1 MAPKNRIIIDTDPGV
16 DDVLAILLAL
26 SSPASELETLLIS
39 VTHGNV
45 DVQSCLRNVVSVF
58 HILNQEL
65 AWRKSHNLKPGFEG
79 ITKFKPLV
87 AVGADA
93 PLEDAPTESADYF
106 HGIDGLAGIHVSHPH
121 LSPAEG
127 WKRLFEEEQQNHDHD
142 QHHDAAPPH
151 HSFTPSLQPSH
162 KEILRLLRE
171 NEAGTI
177 TLIALGPCTNY
188 ALAAAEDPETFLRCK
203 EVVLMGGVVE
213 GPGNV
218 TPVAE
223 FNVYADPYATAAVFA
238 LTSPQPWST
247 MPVPLTGAT
256 SESLPPY
263 PQPGPA
269 KQLAVRLMALDITER
284 HVLSR
289 GQVREATAPL
299 IARGSPLAHWLN
311 TFMTPILDKMERL
324 HEGHA
329 GDVTNLALHD
339 PLCVYY
345 VLTQDWAGWEASA
358 KSPEDVRVE
367 TRGQWSR
374 GMTVGDRRGR
384 KRRDSDGE
392 APHDRGNWLGRKSG
406 NRIIRMVRS
415 GKEGVMV
422 GTEIMDSIFTC

>member
-16 DDVLAILLAL
+16 DDVLAMLLAL
-26 SSPASELETLLIS
+26 SSPATELEVLLIS

-58 HILNQEL
+58 HTLDQEL
-65 AWRKSHNLKPGFEG
+65 AWRKAHNLKPGFEG

-93 PLEDAPTESADYF
+93 PLEDGPTESADYF
-106 HGIDGLAGIHVSHPH
+106 HGIDGLAGVHVSHPH
-121 LSPAEG
+121 LSPAED
-127 WKRLFEEEQQNHDHD
+127 WKLLFEEERQQ
-142 QHHDAAPPH
+142 QHLPNSGDLK

-177 TLIALGPCTNY
+177 TLIGLGPCTNY
-188 ALAAAEDPETFLRCK
+188 ALAAAEDPDTFVRCK
-203 EVVLMGGVVE
+203 ELVLMGGVVD

-247 MPVPLTGAT
+247 MPVPLAGAA
-256 SESLPPY
+256 SAALPPY
-263 PQPGPA
+263 PRQPLA
-269 KQLAVRLMALDITER
+269 KQLVVRLMALDITEN

-289 GQVREATAPL
+289 GQVREATAAL

-329 GDVTNLALHD
+329 GDETNLALHD

-345 VLTQDWAGWEASA
+345 VLTQHWAGWQASA

-374 GMTVGDRRGR
+374 GMTVGDRRDR

-392 APHDRGNWLGRKSG
+392 APHDRGNWLGHRSG
-406 NRIIRMVRS
+406 NRIMRMVRS
-415 GKEGVMV
+415 GKEGVVV
-422 GTEIMDSIFTC
+422 GDEIMTSIFTC

>member
-1 MAPKNRIIIDTDPGV
+1 MAAPKNRVIIDTDPGV

-26 SSPASELETLLIS
+26 SSPATELEVLLIS

-45 DVQSCLRNVVSVF
+45 DVHSCLRNVVSVF
-58 HILNQEL
+58 HTLDQEL
-65 AWRKSHNLKPGFEG
+65 AWRKANNLKPGFEG

-87 AVGADA
+87 AVGADQ

-106 HGIDGLAGIHVSHPH
+106 HGIDGLAGIHASHPH
-121 LSPAEG
+121 LSPADD
-127 WKRLFEEEQQNHDHD
+127 WKQF
-142 QHHDAAPPH
+142 
-151 HSFTPSLQPSH
+151 H

-188 ALAAAEDPETFLRCK
+188 ALAAAEDPETFVRCK
-203 EVVLMGGVVE
+203 ELIVMGGAVQ

-238 LTSPQPWST
+238 LTSPQPWT
-247 MPVPLTGAT
+247 TTPVPLTGAI

-263 PQPGPA
+263 PRPGLS
-269 KQLAVRLMALDITER
+269 KQLAVRLMALDITGN
-284 HVLSR
+284 HVVSR
-289 GQVREATAPL
+289 AQVREATAPL
-299 IARGSPLAHWLN
+299 IARGSPLAHWLS
-311 TFMTPILDKMERL
+311 TFMAPILAKMEHL
-324 HEGHA
+324 HEGHE
-329 GDVTNLALHD
+329 GDDTSLELHD

-345 VLTQDWAGWEASA
+345 VLTQDSPGWAASA

-374 GMTVGDRRGR
+374 GMTVGDQRDR

-392 APHDRGNWLGRKSG
+392 APHDRGNWLGHRSG
-406 NRIIRMVRS
+406 NRVIRMVSS
-415 GKEGVMV
+415 GKEGTVV
-422 GTEIMDSIFTC
+422 GGELMQRIFTC